1 MAFCALPT
9 EGLARSTPRALLP
22 QARSGQCPPSIS
34 PEGVVTGTFA
44 GVDGVFHGFLRAP
57 NGDITQFDDPSAGTG
72 SFQGTIPSA
81 INLLGSTVGCY
92 TDANYVAFGFL
103 RTARGTLS
111 PLIPPGSAHFF
122 PFCES
127 YAVLPDFNGA
137 VPSVAINDLGVITG
151 AYFLPIQGDVFGG
164 NYRGFVRAPD
174 GTFTTF
180 DAVSS
185 PTSPCCTWTFPVS
198 INLAGEIAGLENDFD
213 WHESWLPACPQRR
226 NHAVRCP
233 QRWLGFYG

>member
-1 MAFCALPT
+1 M
-9 EGLARSTPRALLP
+9 
-22 QARSGQCPPSIS
+22 
-34 PEGVVTGTFA
+34 
-44 GVDGVFHGFLRAP
+44 
-57 NGDITQFDDPSAGTG
+57 
-72 SFQGTIPSA
+72 
-81 INLLGSTVGCY
+81 GCY

-198 INLAGEIAGLENDFD
+198 INLAGEIAGFDNDFTGTN
-213 WHESWLPACPQRR
+213 HGFLRAR
-226 NHAVRCP
+226 NGAITLFDAP
-233 QRWLGFYG
+233 NAGSGFTGSNEGTAAASINLAGVITGYYTDANHVSHGFLRTP